1 MLVVAASRAVAEQE
15 LPAMLTT
22 RTAGADALASAL
34 ARFDLAADHIALD
47 PGLRAVLAAP
57 QRETTV
63 RFPVKLDDGSVRVFE
78 GYRVQHNVAR
88 GPAKGGLR
96 FHPATDLDDVR
107 ALAMW
112 MTWKC
117 ALVDVPFGGAK
128 GGVACDPTAM
138 SAKELEALTRRFA
151 TELEGIIGPDSDIPA
166 PDVGTNAQT
175 MAWIMDT
182 VSMHRGYS
190 VPGVVTGKPLAIG
203 GSVGRAD
210 ATGQGV
216 VYAVEEVARRT
227 GLELRGARVAVQ
239 GFGNVGEASARL
251 FERAGATVVA
261 ITDVHGGVIDERGL
275 DVTAMRRRLGEH
287 GTVAGA
293 PGTDDIT
300 NDELFGLDVDVL
312 VLAALEGQITDANA
326 HRVRARILAE
336 AANGPVSSDAD
347 PILRANGVLT
357 VTRHPVQRRRGHRQL
372 LRMGPEPGR
381 AELDARRDQRR
392 ASPPDADR
400 DRRGLVPRGGRRHR
414 PSSGRPG
421 HRRRAGGRGDPA
433 AGPVS
438 VGRGASPPG
447 VSAQL
452 PDGQP
457 AVAAHLAHRERAR
470 ERRLRALQ
478 DGPVG
483 VDGLG
488 RDRARRLEA
497 EAQPGL
503 DPERDDEHEVDV
515 VEPVVPE
522 RDATGRLRVREPR
535 LHLGQPVAVVDG
547 GEDRRVVAQQRLVLE
562 LEVLGQGQ
570 EDALGALAGRDL
582 VAPVGDVLLDAD
594 GREGRRIDLVG
605 DRREVGCGRR
615 ARPTRAPGHRPGSD
629 ADPEGD
635 HGDGARG
642 PGVRRPRPSRSPSA
656 RTSSAVERG
665 SGISRSMTG
674 RVSAHQD
681 EPGQERD
688 LGRPLVDL
696 GRDEQRAGERDEDP
710 EGDPPDAARRAP
722 SWGR

>member
-1 MLVVAASRAVAEQE
+1 
-15 LPAMLTT
+15 MLTT

-128 GGVACDPTAM
+128 GGVACDPSAM

-227 GLELRGARVAVQ
+227 GLDAARRARRGPGLRQRRRGQCPPV
-239 GFGNVGEASARL
+239 
-251 FERAGATVVA
+251 RAGRGTVVA

-293 PGTDDIT
+293 PGTDDID
-300 NDELFGLDVDVL
+300 NDELFGLDVDIL

-357 VTRHPVQRRRGHRQL
+357 VPDILCNAGGVIVSYFEWAQNRAALSWTLDEINAGLRRRML
-372 LRMGPEPGR
+372 TATDAVWSR
-381 AELDARRDQRR
+381 AED
-392 ASPPDADR
+392 
-400 DRRGLVPRGGRRHR
+400 
-414 PSSGRPG
+414 
-421 HRRRAGGRGDPA
+421 
-433 AGPVS
+433 
-438 VGRGASPPG
+438 
-447 VSAQL
+447 
-452 PDGQP
+452 DGI
-457 AVAAHLAHRERAR
+457 
-470 ERRLRALQ
+470 
-478 DGPVG
+478 D
-483 VDGLG
+483 
-488 RDRARRLEA
+488 
-497 EAQPGL
+497 
-503 DPERDDEHEVDV
+503 
-515 VEPVVPE
+515 
-522 RDATGRLRVREPR
+522 PR
-535 LHLGQPVAVVDG
+535 LA
-547 GEDRRVVAQQRLVLE
+547 AQ
-562 LEVLGQGQ
+562 
-570 EDALGALAGRDL
+570 A
-582 VAPVGDVLLDAD
+582 
-594 GREGRRIDLVG
+594 I
-605 DRREVGCGRR
+605 
-615 ARPTRAPGHRPGSD
+615 
-629 ADPEGD
+629 
-635 HGDGARG
+635 
-642 PGVRRPRPSRSPSA
+642 
-656 RTSSAVERG
+656 AVERVAEATQLRG
-665 SGISRSMTG
+665 LY
-674 RVSAHQD
+674 
-681 EPGQERD
+681 P
-688 LGRPLVDL
+688 
-696 GRDEQRAGERDEDP
+696 
-710 EGDPPDAARRAP
+710 
-722 SWGR
+722 